1 MLMDPHPSHK
11 HACLHRAVWQLQQEV
26 TSPKA
31 RFKPALPEKSG
42 VDVGTYQ
49 VPTYLG
55 QSLHLYFPWWSC
67 LVIIIRILC
76 LQKFYHGDQMGLFSS
91 QHVSQPACC
100 CRTVE
105 LVFVIVKVLE
115 VDPNDLHF
123 TLSQLRP
130 LSKVQQKLTLK
141 WHHNVMLKNY
151 IFIGQRK
158 LNNI

>member
-1 MLMDPHPSHK
+1 MSGYYHPDTLPSK
-11 HACLHRAVWQLQQEV
+11 VLSWRSDGSILLPTCQ
-26 TSPKA
+26 PA
-31 RFKPALPEKSG
+31 RGGFKG
-42 VDVGTYQ
+42 G
-49 VPTYLG
+49 
-55 QSLHLYFPWWSC
+55 
-67 LVIIIRILC
+67 
-76 LQKFYHGDQMGLFSS
+76 
-91 QHVSQPACC
+91 ACC